1 MTQMDE
7 VGAASCAFCFGDG
20 LSVMGELM
28 SLDTEDDADAAEG
41 AEPGQ
46 EPLAPYLALG
56 RLLRYARSEAL
67 SQHREKT
74 ASLIEAA
81 IISLPDTTSLSKQ

>member
-1 MTQMDE
+1 
-7 VGAASCAFCFGDG
+7 
-20 LSVMGELM
+20 M
-28 SLDTEDDADAAEG
+28 SLDLEDDVDAAGG
-41 AEPGQ
+41 AETGQ
-46 EPLAPYLALG
+46 EPLAPYLALD

-81 IISLPDTTSLSKQ
+81 IISLPDTTGLSRH

>member
-1 MTQMDE
+1 M
-7 VGAASCAFCFGDG
+7 
-20 LSVMGELM
+20 
-28 SLDTEDDADAAEG
+28 EDDVDAAETAG
-41 AEPGQ
+41 PGQ
-46 EPLAPYLALG
+46 ELPAPYLALD

-81 IISLPDTTSLSKQ
+81 IISLPDTTGPSRH

>member
-1 MTQMDE
+1 MG
-7 VGAASCAFCFGDG
+7 VWG
-20 LSVMGELM
+20 VMGKIM
-28 SLDTEDDADAAEG
+28 SLNTENDVDAAEG

-46 EPLAPYLALG
+46 EPLAPYLALD

-81 IISLPDTTSLSKQ
+81 IISLPDTTGLSRN

>member
-1 MTQMDE
+1 MTQTDGTWAHGRAYRSGV
-7 VGAASCAFCFGDG
+7 VGKKI
-20 LSVMGELM
+20 M
-28 SLDTEDDADAAEG
+28 SLNTENDIDAIEG

-46 EPLAPYLALG
+46 ELLAPYLALD

-81 IISLPDTTSLSKQ
+81 IISLPDTTGLSRH

>member
-1 MTQMDE
+1 MRAR
-7 VGAASCAFCFGDG
+7 VNHAGI
-20 LSVMGELM
+20 MGNIM
-28 SLDTEDDADAAEG
+28 SLNTEEDLEAAET

-46 EPLAPYLALG
+46 EPLAPYLALD

-81 IISLPDTTSLSKQ
+81 IFSLSDTSGFSRH

>member
-1 MTQMDE
+1 MAPTHE
-7 VGAASCAFCFGDG
+7 TLV
-20 LSVMGELM
+20 M
-28 SLDTEDDADAAEG
+28 SLNTEEDLEAAETTDV
-41 AEPGQ
+41 GQ
-46 EPLAPYLALG
+46 EPLAPYLALD

-81 IISLPDTTSLSKQ
+81 IFSLSDTTGFSRH

>member
-1 MTQMDE
+1 MTQTDE
-7 VGAASCAFCFGDG
+7 ALARHRVRRAG
-20 LSVMGELM
+20 VMGKIM
-28 SLDTEDDADAAEG
+28 SLNTEDDCDAAEA
-41 AEPGQ
+41 AEVGQ
-46 EPLAPYLALG
+46 EPLAPYLALD

-81 IISLPDTTSLSKQ
+81 IISLPDTAGFSRH

>member
-1 MTQMDE
+1 MMLRRI
-7 VGAASCAFCFGDG
+7 VASVAG
-20 LSVMGELM
+20 VMGNRM
-28 SLDTEDDADAAEG
+28 SLNTEDDYDAETAE
-41 AEPGQ
+41 AGQ
-46 EPLAPYLALG
+46 EPLAPYLALD

-81 IISLPDTTSLSKQ
+81 IISLPDTTAVSRH

>member
-1 MTQMDE
+1 MGPDQDDE
-7 VGAASCAFCFGDG
+7 IDAPAGPGDG
-20 LSVMGELM
+20 QEL
-28 SLDTEDDADAAEG
+28 LG
-41 AEPGQ
+41 
-46 EPLAPYLALG
+46 PYLALD

-81 IISLPDTTSLSKQ
+81 IVSLPDTTGLSRH

>member
-1 MTQMDE
+1 
-7 VGAASCAFCFGDG
+7 
-20 LSVMGELM
+20 M
-28 SLDTEDDADAAEG
+28 SLHTEDDIDAVETAEIS
-41 AEPGQ
+41 Q
-46 EPLAPYLALG
+46 EPLAPYLALD

-81 IISLPDTTSLSKQ
+81 IISLPDTSCLSKQ

>member
-1 MTQMDE
+1 
-7 VGAASCAFCFGDG
+7 
-20 LSVMGELM
+20 M
-28 SLDTEDDADAAEG
+28 SLHTENDVDAVETAE
-41 AEPGQ
+41 ASQ

-56 RLLRYARSEAL
+56 RLLHYARTEAL

-81 IISLPDTTSLSKQ
+81 IISLPDTTGVSKQ

>member
-1 MTQMDE
+1 
-7 VGAASCAFCFGDG
+7 
-20 LSVMGELM
+20 M
-28 SLDTEDDADAAEG
+28 SLNREDDFEPAEG

-46 EPLAPYLALG
+46 EPLAPYLALD

-81 IISLPDTTSLSKQ
+81 IISLPDTGGLSRQ

>member
-1 MTQMDE
+1 
-7 VGAASCAFCFGDG
+7 
-20 LSVMGELM
+20 M
-28 SLDTEDDADAAEG
+28 SLDMEDDVDAAKG
-41 AEPGQ
+41 TAQ
-46 EPLAPYLALG
+46 ERLAPYLALD

-81 IISLPDTTSLSKQ
+81 IISLPDTTGLSRH

>member
-1 MTQMDE
+1 
-7 VGAASCAFCFGDG
+7 
-20 LSVMGELM
+20 M
-28 SLDTEDDADAAEG
+28 SLNTEDDLNAVEG
-41 AEPGQ
+41 AESGQ
-46 EPLAPYLALG
+46 EPLAPYLALD

-81 IISLPDTTSLSKQ
+81 IISLPDLTGLSRH